1 MTGGN
6 LGRAVERAAAPAV
19 WQATEGLADRLL
31 PELALVG

>member
-6 LGRAVERAAAPAV
+6 LGRAMERATASAV
-19 WQATEGLADRLL
+19 WQAVEGLADRLL